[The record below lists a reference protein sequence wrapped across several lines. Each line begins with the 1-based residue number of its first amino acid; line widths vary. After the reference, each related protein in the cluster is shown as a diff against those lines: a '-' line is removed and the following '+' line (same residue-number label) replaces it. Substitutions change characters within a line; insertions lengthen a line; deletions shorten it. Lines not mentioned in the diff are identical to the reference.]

1 MPKFFEDDLE
11 ENKEIY
17 DIQGENA
24 KHISYALRHKVGDNI
39 TLCDKK
45 GNDFDCTIIKF
56 SEKSVQVRID
66 SVIKNQCE
74 PDIKVS
80 LFQSLLK
87 GDKMEEVIQKS
98 VELGVYEIYPVLT
111 SRCISKP
118 DKNFDKKIER
128 YNKISLEAAKQC
140 GRGIIPKV
148 HNVITYKEM
157 LSKMRKS
164 DTAMILYE
172 SEKDIHIKEYLEN
185 KNPKSI
191 AVGIGCEGGFSQEE
205 IEKAKEENIESISLG
220 KRILRAQTA
229 PVCALSCIMYESGNL

>member
-1 MPKFFEDDLE
+1 MPKFFEDNLTQMDE
-11 ENKEIY
+11 FYNIE
-17 DIQGENA
+17 GENA
-24 KHISYALRHKVGDNI
+24 RHISFALRHKVGDII

-45 GNDFDCTIIKF
+45 GSDFDCTIIKF
-56 SEKSVQVRID
+56 SEKGVQVRID
-66 SVIKNQCE
+66 GVRKNECE
-74 PDIKVS
+74 PDIKVV
-80 LFQSLLK
+80 LFQALLK

-118 DKNFDKKIER
+118 DKNFDKKIDR

-140 GRGIIPKV
+140 GRGIIPKI

-157 LSKMRKS
+157 LSKMKES
-164 DTAMILYE
+164 DGAIILYE
-172 SEKDIHIKEYLEN
+172 SENDLHLKEYMAGKN
-185 KNPKSI
+185 KKSI
-191 AVGIGCEGGFSQEE
+191 ALAIGCEGGFSEEE
-205 IEKAKEENIESISLG
+205 IEKAKEEKIESVSLG